1 MRNLENV
8 ISKMD
13 FQYFAQGQHIMQP
26 EVFLELK
33 DVVLLDVRAKVECE
47 TIGLNMS
54 HHCKVLEIPVD
65 EVPTRINEIPKD
77 KLVGVFC
84 SGAIRA
90 TIIFTYLVG
99 MGYTDVKILAG
110 GYSTLMEALMPGK
123 IYKKI
128 SK

>member
-8 ISKMD
+8 IKGMD
-13 FQYFAQGQHIMQP
+13 FKYFAQGQHIMQP
-26 EVFLELK
+26 EAFLDLE

-47 TIGLNMS
+47 TIGFNML
-54 HHCKVLEIPVD
+54 HHCKVLEIPVN

-90 TIIFTYLVG
+90 TIIFTYLIE
-99 MGYTDVKILAG
+99 MGYRDVKILAG
-110 GYSTLMEALMPGK
+110 GYNSLMEALLPGK
-123 IYKKI
+123 IYKKLT
-128 SK
+128 K